1 MYLGSMLFHNSQK
14 GRGATVRRK
23 NAQEIVTLYTMHKS
37 PCMDE
42 LTTQPLS
49 RPAMAEFDIPP
60 QLVRGKTVGK
70 GRHEGMWVFFQV
82 FTYPMTVDTSRAT
95 HELPWSHC
103 CHHGALL

>member
-1 MYLGSMLFHNSQK
+1 MDLGSMLVHNSQK

-49 RPAMAEFDIPP
+49 RPAMTKFDIPP
-60 QLVRGKTVGK
+60 QLMRGRTVGK
-70 GRHEGMWVFFQV
+70 CRQEGMWGFFKSSL
-82 FTYPMTVDTSRAT
+82 TP
-95 HELPWSHC
+95 
-103 CHHGALL
+103 